1 MPSAQVKNAKHRSR
15 VRRRQRNKPR
25 RQTFRRGYRDPPR
38 SVGVLFY
45 KQRKSLGIEISMPKG
60 TRVYRCVQELKDKQG
75 YGSAIAICQTSTK
88 QSYQTGKPLSAPKKR
103 KLYTGNRGGRFY
115 KKKGKDGKMRK
126 VYV

>member
-1 MPSAQVKNAKHRSR
+1 MPSAQVKNAKHWRR
-15 VRRRQRNKPR
+15 VRRRNRNKPR
-25 RQTFRRGYRDPPR
+25 RQTRVPPR

-45 KQRKSLGIEISMPKG
+45 KQRESLGIEISMPKG